1 MDFVVILFADFKE
14 YLVIFYFMYDF
25 RCVIMNIAAILLGFA
40 AFVHA
45 KPQGLR
51 ESPPE
56 PVSNTFISKY

>member
-1 MDFVVILFADFKE
+1 
-14 YLVIFYFMYDF
+14 MYDF